1 MYLYEARGGCRKTVW
16 EVASANTISA
26 KLKGVSIK
34 LTECGLNYILILIK
48 FKGFLI
54 KLARLMDN
62 PSHPCTIW
70 RQRNSVWRG
79 SNCISIKLEGVA
91 VKFLRGG
98 LSKCYFY
105 KVKGG
110 FYKINWV
117 WLDYI
122 LILMKFEDFFIKLP
136 SLLNNPSHPC
146 FRSFKDVTNNQPQ
159 PCLLYNAEFM

>member
-1 MYLYEARGGCRKTVW
+1 ME
-16 EVASANTISA
+16 
-26 KLKGVSIK
+26 
-34 LTECGLNYILILIK
+34 
-48 FKGFLI
+48 
-54 KLARLMDN
+54 N
-62 PSHPCTIW
+62 PSHPCAIW
-70 RQRNSVWRG
+70 RPRNFIWRG
-79 SNCISIKLEGVA
+79 SNCIFIKLEGVA

-105 KVKGG
+105 KVQGG

-136 SLLNNPSHPC
+136 SLLNNQSHPC

-159 PCLLYNAEFM
+159 PCLLYNAEFMWRHTFTCSNMPNILVLLYHWHAPFLGLSCFFNF